1 MDTLLN
7 LLFAFVAGG
16 IGSIPFII
24 PLVWL
29 YREDKKIEARLA
41 EKAWRASGRIIDVE
55 AVEVVARRIPVPANT
70 PKVSGNNPP

>member
-24 PLVWL
+24 PIVWL
-29 YREDKKIEARLA
+29 HRENKKIEARQA

-55 AVEVVARRIPVPANT
+55 AVEVVARRIHAT
-70 PKVSGNNPP
+70 TNPPKGL